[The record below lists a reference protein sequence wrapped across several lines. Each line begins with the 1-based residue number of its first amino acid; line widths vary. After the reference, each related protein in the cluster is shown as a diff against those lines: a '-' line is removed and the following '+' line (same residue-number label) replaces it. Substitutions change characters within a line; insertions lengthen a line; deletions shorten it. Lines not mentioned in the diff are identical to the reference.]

1 MVSYCFI
8 LLCVKKIWWTYILRK
23 GSDKMNELYH
33 YGIKGQRWGVRRYQN
48 ADGSLTDAGQK
59 RLSKSIIK
67 DYKKT
72 NHATTD
78 RIMYK
83 DRQVSNLRKNISD
96 NDYNE
101 LRSLGKKYKS
111 HDTDYYN
118 LSDEA
123 ANAFDA
129 YDKKVREVTDKLV
142 GKYGNKT
149 ISWAMN
155 KKLDDEVYQIID
167 YMSRYK

>member
-1 MVSYCFI
+1 MVDLYF
-8 LLCVKKIWWTYILRK
+8 YRK
-23 GSDKMNELYH
+23 EVIFMNNELYH
-33 YGIKGQRWGVRRYQN
+33 HGVKGMKWGVRRYQN
-48 ADGSLTDAGQK
+48 ADGSLTDVGQK

-78 RIMYK
+78 RIRYK

-111 HDTDYYN
+111 KSHDTDYYN

-123 ANAFDA
+123 ADAFDV
-129 YDKKVREVTDKLV
+129 YDKKVREVTDKLI

-149 ISWAMN
+149 ISWAIN